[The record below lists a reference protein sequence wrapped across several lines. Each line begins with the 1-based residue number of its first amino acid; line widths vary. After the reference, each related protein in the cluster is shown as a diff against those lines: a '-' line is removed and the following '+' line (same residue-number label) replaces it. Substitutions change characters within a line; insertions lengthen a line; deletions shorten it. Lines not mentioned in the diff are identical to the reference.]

1 MTIRE
6 LLVERYAPLR
16 GLKDRSVVIF
26 GQTIDRLEEFLGR
39 VATLEDFTD
48 LQMAKYLRWRAQ
60 TPSRRRLPAPATVAK
75 DRAHLVALANL
86 AARKRLI
93 PEFVDFPRLKVPK
106 KPPRGYTVEEM
117 SALIRQARHRIGYIG
132 TVPASWLW
140 MTIVRAEWESGERCG
155 SLLRLRWTEVDLAR
169 RTLTLLGEN
178 RKGGVETIERAI
190 SEELAAWLATRAQP
204 TGLVWPWLEHR
215 REQSFYTSFRQM
227 AERAGVTPRGTHA
240 IRKSSGSY
248 VKAGGGDATEHLGHA
263 NPRTTRDHYFDT
275 RITGRQS
282 ALDYLPPLD
291 LTEPPPDQKP
301 AGDGDRPAA

>member
-6 LLVERYAPLR
+6 LLIERYAPLR
-16 GLKDRSVVIF
+16 GLKDRSVEIF
-26 GQTIDRLEEFLGR
+26 GNTIDRLEEFLGR

-60 TPSRRRLPAPATVAK
+60 TLSRGRLPAPATVAK

-93 PEFVDFPRLKVPK
+93 PEFIDFPRLKVPK

-117 SALIRQARHRIGYIG
+117 SALIRQARHRHGYVG
-132 TVPASWLW
+132 PVPAAWFW
-140 MTIVRAEWESGERCG
+140 MTMLRAEWETGERCG
-155 SLLRLRWTEVDLAR
+155 SLLRLRWPEVDLPR
-169 RTLTLLGEN
+169 QTVTLLGEH

-190 SEELAAWLATRAQP
+190 SAELAAWMAPRVQP
-204 TGLVWPWLEHR
+204 AGLVWPWLEHR
-215 REQSFYTSFRQM
+215 QERSFYTSFRQM
-227 AERAGVTPRGTHA
+227 AEQAGVTPRGTHA

-282 ALDYLPPLD
+282 ALDFLPPLD
-291 LTEPPPDQKP
+291 LTEPPVDQNRQ
-301 AGDGDRPAA
+301 GDGDRPAA

>member
-6 LLVERYAPLR
+6 LLIERYAPLR

-26 GQTIDRLEEFLGR
+26 GQTVDRLEEFLGR
-39 VATLEDFTD
+39 TATLEDFTD

-60 TPSRRRLPAPATVAK
+60 TPCRRRLPAPATVAK

-117 SALIRQARHRIGYIG
+117 SALIRQARYRIGHIG
-132 TVPASWLW
+132 KVPASWLW
-140 MTIVRAEWESGERCG
+140 MTITRAEWETGERCG

-169 RTLTLLGEN
+169 RTVTLLGEN
-178 RKGGVETIERAI
+178 RKGGVETIERSI
-190 SEELAAWLATRAQP
+190 SEELASWLATRAQP

-215 REQSFYTSFRQM
+215 KERSFYTSFRQM
-227 AERAGVTPRGTHA
+227 AEKAGVTPRGTHA

-291 LTEPPPDQKP
+291 LNEPPQ
-301 AGDGDRPAA
+301 GGDRPAA